1 MKQSSKQAVVGYIS
15 PTDPFKDKN
24 GWSGTYYSTRKAI
37 EDAGYRVVW
46 ISSTNRN
53 RFSTLIYKIFG
64 KLYSLLFHAQFANT
78 AFSSKIRAS
87 YVNKQNL
94 DKYDLI
100 YTPGQSDVTAGLKT
114 KTPIIRYS
122 DATVARMIDYYWF
135 NWSEKAISNAN
146 MIEQRAISNASINLL
161 ASHWAAESVVKDY
174 GAPED
179 RVFVL
184 PLGANIEPD
193 TKVASKAYEGGQLNI
208 LFSGVDWKRKG
219 GQIAID
225 TVRKLREDGYQ
236 AKLYI
241 CGIKN
246 LDSKVANL
254 EYVEN
259 LGFLNKNNPDE
270 YQKYLDAWA
279 NSHMLLLP
287 TRAECAG
294 IVFNEASAYGVPS
307 LATDTGGIADY
318 VYNDVNGY
326 RMPLSASGAEYAA
339 KIEEWIKEDRFKELS
354 EGAKK
359 VYHDTNSWEA
369 WGRKFR
375 KIADSLIANK

>member
-1 MKQSSKQAVVGYIS
+1 M
-15 PTDPFKDKN
+15 
-24 GWSGTYYSTRKAI
+24 
-37 EDAGYRVVW
+37 
-46 ISSTNRN
+46 NRS
-53 RFSTLIYKIFG
+53 RLSTLAYKVFG

-78 AFSSKIRAS
+78 TISSNIRAGF
-87 YVNKQNL
+87 VNKQNL

-114 KTPIIRYS
+114 QTPIIRYS

-135 NWSEKAISNAN
+135 NWSKKDISNIDL
-146 MIEQRAISNASINLL
+146 IEQRAINNASINLL

-174 GAPED
+174 SAPED

-184 PLGANIEPD
+184 PLGANIEA
-193 TKVASKAYEGGQLNI
+193 TAKVEPKVYEGGRLNI

-219 GQIAID
+219 GQIAVD

-236 AKLYI
+236 VKLYI

-246 LDSKVANL
+246 LDPKIADL
-254 EYVEN
+254 DYVEN

-270 YQKYLDAWA
+270 NQKYLNAYA

-294 IVFNEASAYGVPS
+294 IVFNEASAYGIPS

-326 RMPLSASGAEYAA
+326 RMPLSASGVEYAA

-375 KIADSLIANK
+375 KIADNLLANK